1 VRIRQRLFDAQRIF
15 PLDYI
20 IQPSVLKSGTV
31 CVPGDKSI
39 SHRALI
45 LGAIADGQT
54 KIRGFL
60 AGEDCRRTFI
70 ALRSLGV
77 LIDQVDETTV
87 HIDGVGMSGFNA
99 PVEPLDLGNSGTG
112 MRLLA
117 GLLCGQRFDSKLI
130 GDASLSA
137 RPMQRIIEPLSLMGA
152 RIESSNGRPPLVIHG
167 DCNLVGIRYSLPI
180 ASAQVKS
187 AILLAGLYAN
197 GETTVIEPA
206 ATRDHTERMLK
217 SMGATLENDNG
228 RIRIQVDKQLNA
240 TIIRVPADLSSA
252 AFLILA
258 TLIAKD
264 AEVLIR
270 SVGVNPTR
278 TGAIDILREMGADI
292 SLDNLQIMGEEPI
305 ADIRVRSSTLH
316 GITVDPSL
324 VSLAID
330 EFPVLFIAA
339 ALANGNTKFSG
350 LRELRVKESDRIAV
364 MAKGLREMGINIK
377 DSDDSVEIYGGEL
390 DGGRVNSYGDHRVAM
405 SFAVAGTVAKS
416 TLRVGNIDTVN
427 TSFPNFS
434 DVLGTLGVDLSTQ
447 QAEKK

>member
-1 VRIRQRLFDAQRIF
+1 M
-15 PLDYI
+15 DYV
-20 IQPSVLKSGTV
+20 IQPSALKSGIV

-54 KIRGFL
+54 EIRGFL

-77 LIDQVDETTV
+77 LIDQIDETT
-87 HIDGVGMSGFNA
+87 IRISGVGMSGLNK
-99 PVEPLDLGNSGTG
+99 PVEPLDLGNSGTS
-112 MRLLA
+112 MRLFA

-130 GDASLSA
+130 GDVSLTA

-152 RIESSNGRPPLVIHG
+152 HIESSNGKAPLMIHG
-167 DCNLVGIRYSLPI
+167 GCDLVGIRYSLPI

-197 GETTVIEPA
+197 GETTIIESVV
-206 ATRDHTERMLK
+206 TRDHTERMLK
-217 SMGATLENDNG
+217 SMGANLENDNG
-228 RIRIQVDKQLNA
+228 GIRIQVDGQLNA

-278 TGAIDILREMGADI
+278 TGVIDILKEMGADI
-292 SLDNLQIMGEEPI
+292 SVDNLQMIGEEPI

-316 GITVDPSL
+316 GITVDSSL

-339 ALANGNTKFSG
+339 ALANGSTRFSG
-350 LRELRVKESDRIAV
+350 LRELRVKESDRITV
-364 MAKGLREMGINIK
+364 MAEGLREMGINVE
-377 DSDDSVEIYGGEL
+377 DSEHSAKIYGGEL
-390 DGGRVNSYGDHRVAM
+390 AGGKVDSYGDHRVAM

-416 TLRVGNIDTVN
+416 TLRVGNIDTVD

-434 DVLGTLGVDLSTQ
+434 DVMGYLGVDLSTQ
-447 QAEKK
+447 QSEKE